1 MIKRKRV
8 YICDHCGAV
17 ALQEPYFFM
26 EFAWK
31 GAPKGWTK
39 LGKEDLCPTC
49 SKVYKRFVEE
59 LMDSYEKCPNVNL
72 SKSAH
77 ISKGEATNA

>member
-1 MIKRKRV
+1 
-8 YICDHCGAV
+8 
-17 ALQEPYFFM
+17 M

-39 LGKEDLCPTC
+39 FGKEDLCPTC